1 LRAVREQK
9 ADGSVLTEAD
19 LASQAALVDCLPRLI
34 PAPVLGE
41 EMTAEEQGR
50 VWHEG
55 VNGLWV
61 IDPIDGTTNFANG
74 IPFFGVA
81 VAYLVNHKTQ
91 IGVVYNPVTDEA
103 FYAGRGAG
111 AWLNDLPLP
120 MRQPASHLKDAVAGV
135 DFKRISHHL
144 GDELA
149 VRPPYYSQ
157 RNFGS
162 SALEWCYVAAGR
174 LDVYLHG
181 GQMLWDYAAGRL
193 ILEEAG
199 GSYSTLGGTPL
210 TAGPAIKRSVIA
222 AASPGAVRAMAHLAA
237 RPFLRAYHQRQRP
250 GLLLNS
256 PSQGRNTPRR
266 SAFGTGHSPCPAP
279 KLLTFGKQSCP

>member
-1 LRAVREQK
+1 MTSAQRLEYARTLAEMVRKMARETILPRYLRAVREQK

-19 LASQAALVDCLPRLI
+19 LASQAALVDCLPRLL

-50 VWHEG
+50 VWHAG

-111 AWLNDLPLP
+111 AWLNDVPLP
-120 MRQPASHLKDAVAGV
+120 CASRRPTSRRPSPAWT
-135 DFKRISHHL
+135 
-144 GDELA
+144 
-149 VRPPYYSQ
+149 
-157 RNFGS
+157 S
-162 SALEWCYVAAGR
+162 SASATTSATNWRCARPIIPSATSAPAPSNGATWPPAASTSICTAGR
-174 LDVYLHG
+174 CC
-181 GQMLWDYAAGRL
+181 
-193 ILEEAG
+193 
-199 GSYSTLGGTPL
+199 GT
-210 TAGPAIKRSVIA
+210 
-222 AASPGAVRAMAHLAA
+222 
-237 RPFLRAYHQRQRP
+237 
-250 GLLLNS
+250 
-256 PSQGRNTPRR
+256 TPPD
-266 SAFGTGHSPCPAP
+266 A
-279 KLLTFGKQSCP
+279 

>member
-1 LRAVREQK
+1 MSSAQRLEQARSLTALVREMAHEIILPRYLRAARERK

-19 LASQAALVDCLPRLI
+19 LASQAALVERLPGLI
-34 PAPVLGE
+34 KAPVLGE
-41 EMTAEEQGR
+41 EMSAEEQGR
-50 VWHEG
+50 VWHQG
-55 VNGLWV
+55 MHGLWV

-81 VAYLVNHKTQ
+81 VAYLVEHKTQ
-91 IGVVYNPVTDEA
+91 LGVVYNPVTDEA

-111 AWLNDLPLP
+111 AWLNDVPLPLRNP
-120 MRQPASHLKDAVAGV
+120 TTTLRDAVAGV

-174 LDVYLHG
+174 LDVYIHG

-199 GSYSTLGGTPL
+199 GSYSSLGGTP
-210 TAGPAIKRSVIA
+210 
-222 AASPGAVRAMAHLAA
+222 SPPGRPSSA
-237 RPFLRAYHQRQRP
+237 R
-250 GLLLNS
+250 
-256 PSQGRNTPRR
+256 
-266 SAFGTGHSPCPAP
+266 
-279 KLLTFGKQSCP
+279 

>member
-1 LRAVREQK
+1 MARETILPRYLRAVREHK

-19 LASQAALVDCLPRLI
+19 LASQAALVERLPKLI
-34 PAPVLGE
+34 MAPVLGE

-50 VWHEG
+50 VSGTRASMACGSSTPSTAPPTSPTASLSSASPW
-55 VNGLWV
+55 
-61 IDPIDGTTNFANG
+61 PIWSTTKRRSGWFTTRSPTKPSMPAAAPAPG
-74 IPFFGVA
+74 STTSRCRCA
-81 VAYLVNHKTQ
+81 
-91 IGVVYNPVTDEA
+91 
-103 FYAGRGAG
+103 
-111 AWLNDLPLP
+111 
-120 MRQPASHLKDAVAGV
+120 QPAERLKDAVAGV

-222 AASPGAVRAMAHLAA
+222 AASPALFEQWRTWLHAH
-237 RPFLRAYHQRQRP
+237 
-250 GLLLNS
+250 S
-256 PSQGRNTPRR
+256 
-266 SAFGTGHSPCPAP
+266 
-279 KLLTFGKQSCP
+279 

>member
-1 LRAVREQK
+1 MSPASQHPMTSAQRLEYARTLAETVRRMARETILPRYLRAVREQK

-19 LASQAALVDCLPRLI
+19 LASQAALVDCLPKLI
-34 PAPVLGE
+34 MAPVLGE

-111 AWLNDLPLP
+111 AWLNDIPLP
-120 MRQPASHLKDAVAGV
+120 MRQPASRLKDAVAGV

-222 AASPGAVRAMAHLAA
+222 AASPALFEQWRTWLHAH
-237 RPFLRAYHQRQRP
+237 
-250 GLLLNS
+250 S
-256 PSQGRNTPRR
+256 
-266 SAFGTGHSPCPAP
+266 
-279 KLLTFGKQSCP
+279 

>member
-1 LRAVREQK
+1 MTSAQRLEHARTLADTVRNMARETILPRYLRAVREQK

-19 LASQAALVDCLPRLI
+19 LASQAALMECLPQLI
-34 PAPVLGE
+34 MAPVLGE
-41 EMTAEEQGR
+41 EMTPEEQGR

-55 VNGLWV
+55 ISGLWV

-111 AWLNDLPLP
+111 AWLNGIPLP
-120 MRQPASHLKDAVAGV
+120 MRQPTERLKDAVAGV

-222 AASPGAVRAMAHLAA
+222 AASPALFEQWRTWLHAHA
-237 RPFLRAYHQRQRP
+237 
-250 GLLLNS
+250 
-256 PSQGRNTPRR
+256 
-266 SAFGTGHSPCPAP
+266 
-279 KLLTFGKQSCP
+279 

>member
-1 LRAVREQK
+1 MNASQRLEQARALAGLVREMAKTTILPRYLGAVRQQK

-19 LASQAALVDCLPRLI
+19 LASQAALVELLPGLI
-34 PAPVLGE
+34 PAAVLGE
-41 EMTAEEQGR
+41 EMSAEEQGR
-50 VWHEG
+50 VWYEG
-55 VNGLWV
+55 SEGLWV

-81 VAYLVNHKTQ
+81 VAYLVDHKTQ
-91 IGVVYNPVTDEA
+91 LGVVYNPITDEA
-103 FYAGRGAG
+103 FYAARGAG
-111 AWLNDLPLP
+111 AWLNDHPLPL
-120 MRQPASHLKDAVAGV
+120 RRPADKLREAVAGV

-174 LDVYLHG
+174 LDVYIHG

-193 ILEEAG
+193 ILDEAG
-199 GSYSTLGGTPL
+199 GSYSTLSGTPL

-222 AASPGAVRAMAHLAA
+222 AASPALFEQWRTWLHAH
-237 RPFLRAYHQRQRP
+237 
-250 GLLLNS
+250 S
-256 PSQGRNTPRR
+256 
-266 SAFGTGHSPCPAP
+266 
-279 KLLTFGKQSCP
+279 

>member
-1 LRAVREQK
+1 MTSAQRLEQARSLTQLVREMAHEIILPRYLRATRERK

-19 LASQAALVDCLPRLI
+19 LASQAALVARLPGLI

-41 EMTAEEQGR
+41 EMSAGEQGR
-50 VWHEG
+50 VWHQG
-55 VNGLWV
+55 THGLWV

-81 VAYLVNHKTQ
+81 VAYLVGHKTQ
-91 IGVVYNPVTDEA
+91 LGVVYNPVTDEA

-111 AWLNDLPLP
+111 AWLNDVPLPLRSP
-120 MRQPASHLKDAVAGV
+120 TTQLRDAVAGV

-174 LDVYLHG
+174 LDVYIHG

-199 GSYSTLGGTPL
+199 GRMCTLKKDDFDADDL
-210 TAGPAIKRSVIA
+210 WKRSVIA
-222 AASPGAVRAMAHLAA
+222 AVDPQLFAA
-237 RPFLRAYHQRQRP
+237 WRDWIR
-250 GLLLNS
+250 S
-256 PSQGRNTPRR
+256 RR
-266 SAFGTGHSPCPAP
+266 
-279 KLLTFGKQSCP
+279 